1 MIFLLGKVGRL
12 VHNLVVES
20 VDIRKVMEPY
30 TTQKLKVASFHS
42 NGVFLMLLDLQ
53 ALKNIVLKHFLCV
66 AGPYGITHLLLLS
79 KLEISANLPCMNP

>member
-53 ALKNIVLKHFLCV
+53 ALKNIMFLN
-66 AGPYGITHLLLLS
+66 
-79 KLEISANLPCMNP
+79 ISFVWLVPMK